1 MCSVFQIFDFHQFQ
15 FPSHQQQ
22 PSLKPDSF
30 LPQPEPEAEISIS
43 KGAEAPRNSLELDEP
58 SSPTTVTEEES
69 LDIPMGIQIKTNIGD
84 ASSKVQGAPNDSSS
98 SEISSSPST
107 KTPNL
112 VARLMGLDLLPDQ
125 SYSPTS
131 SSSTLGPPNPLG
143 KSHLQHHCRRR
154 QFLQSKTSSH
164 RSGLDS
170 DFSGTRSLPE
180 TPRISSA
187 RRSDVEHRLSL
198 QINKESLSSNEE
210 LVLSRISSLKRKELK
225 TEEENRS
232 PGHYAREIVKQ
243 VKERVS
249 RKVGLDI
256 TNTVKNRDQASRDE
270 LISQLKSKKVSK
282 VLTKVANDSSPGK
295 QTASCSPRLKFLEPR
310 TISSVPSTK
319 DHCISQSLKSSISA
333 HSPVNIMPQK
343 TKAPTK
349 PKLQL
354 VQEQEYHQ
362 QQQQRPVKK
371 CKKVAEE
378 RFGPP
383 PRLKKPPQT
392 SDIIRNKQEEPFVSP
407 AIATRANIPDK
418 KCKKTPL
425 SNDLL
430 NITVPT
436 LLPVKKDPT
445 PPATKIPQKTAP
457 NAQESKRSSQ
467 LSSCSSQS
475 YKQQEALNARGSD
488 KSNNEDKS
496 NGAATTTITGDGAA
510 AEYEYITRIIRRTG
524 IDKDTPVSF
533 SRWFSPSH
541 PLDPSIFYYLEHFTT
556 ISPASTS
563 NGNYAYGQLSHRC
576 NRKLL
581 FQAVDEMLVEILKPY
596 MNMKPWASTSVSTCD
611 FIAGKKDVQGS
622 HLIDMLCSK
631 VRSFPCADCR
641 VLEDIDALVD
651 TDMPQLKLQ
660 SEVAF
665 GEEGEGIVS
674 EVEKDLLDAL
684 IHEMAVILHGD
695 RVQ

>member
-1 MCSVFQIFDFHQFQ
+1 
-15 FPSHQQQ
+15 
-22 PSLKPDSF
+22 
-30 LPQPEPEAEISIS
+30 
-43 KGAEAPRNSLELDEP
+43 
-58 SSPTTVTEEES
+58 
-69 LDIPMGIQIKTNIGD
+69 MGIQIKTTIGD
-84 ASSKVQGAPNDSSS
+84 ASSRGQGAPNDSSS
-98 SEISSSPST
+98 SEISSSPSI

-125 SYSPTS
+125 SFSPIS
-131 SSSTLGPPNPLG
+131 SPSTHGIPNPLG
-143 KSHLQHHCRRR
+143 KSHLHHHFRRR
-154 QFLQSKTSSH
+154 QFLQSKTSGH
-164 RSGLDS
+164 RSSLDS

-198 QINKESLSSNEE
+198 QINKENLSPNEE
-210 LVLSRISSLKRKELK
+210 LILSRISSLKRKELK

-232 PGHYAREIVKQ
+232 PGHYARQIVKH
-243 VKERVS
+243 VKESVS
-249 RKVGLDI
+249 RKAGLDI
-256 TNTVKNRDQASRDE
+256 TNTVRNRDQASRVE
-270 LISQLKSKKVSK
+270 LICQVKSKKLSK
-282 VLTKVANDSSPGK
+282 VLTKAADDSSPGK

-310 TISSVPSTK
+310 NRPIPSVPSTK
-319 DHCISQSLKSSISA
+319 GHSISQSLQPSIPV
-333 HSPVNIMPQK
+333 HSQVNIMTQK

-349 PKLQL
+349 SKLQL
-354 VQEQEYHQ
+354 VQEQEYLHQ
-362 QQQQRPVKK
+362 QQQIPIKK

-392 SDIIRNKQEEPFVSP
+392 SDIIRNKQEEPFVRP
-407 AIATRANIPDK
+407 AMATRANIPDK

-430 NITVPT
+430 

-445 PPATKIPQKTAP
+445 PPATKIPQKPAP

-475 YKQQEALNARGSD
+475 YNQREALNARGSN
-488 KSNNEDKS
+488 KSSNEDRS
-496 NGAATTTITGDGAA
+496 NGAATTTITGDVAA
-510 AEYEYITRIIRRTG
+510 EEYEYITRILRRTG

-533 SRWFSPSH
+533 TRWFSPSH
-541 PLDPSIFYYLEHFTT
+541 PLDPSIFYYLEYFTT

-563 NGNYAYGQLSHRC
+563 NGNYAYGKLRHRC

-581 FQAVDEMLVEILKPY
+581 FHLVDEMLVEILKPY
-596 MNMKPWASTSVSTCD
+596 MNMKPWASSSIGVCD
-611 FIAGKKDVQGS
+611 FIAGKKDVHGS

-641 VLEDIDALVD
+641 VLEDIDALID
-651 TDMPQLKLQ
+651 RDMPQFQLQ

-674 EVEKDLLDAL
+674 EIEKDLLDTL
-684 IHEMAVILHGD
+684 THEMAVILYGD
-695 RVQ
+695 K